1 MRLMLAALA
10 ALALAAPAAA
20 ETMRIELD
28 HSTRVRLPSPA
39 RDVLLANPEVA
50 DVTMLDTRNVVILG
64 KAYGM
69 THLLIVDT
77 AGRTIF
83 DRNLVVSA
91 PMKGQVS
98 LYRGA
103 EQRTYACAPECE
115 VSTRKETGGPDG
127 AQPDLAQAPATR

>member
-1 MRLMLAALA
+1 MRMMLAAFA
-10 ALALAAPAAA
+10 ALVVAAPATA

-39 RDVLLANPEVA
+39 RDVLLANPDVA
-50 DVTMLDTRNVVILG
+50 DVTMLDTRNLVILG

-69 THLLIVDT
+69 THLLVVDS

-91 PMKGQVS
+91 PVRGQVS
-98 LYRGA
+98 LYRGP

-115 VSTRKETGGPDG
+115 VAAQKDPRSSGQAVSTTTVTP
-127 AQPDLAQAPATR
+127 P

>member
-10 ALALAAPAAA
+10 ALVFAAPAAA

-39 RDVLLANPEVA
+39 RDVLLANPDVA
-50 DVTMLDTRNVVILG
+50 DVTMLDTRNLVILG

-77 AGRTIF
+77 AGRTVF

-98 LYRGA
+98 LYRGP
-103 EQRTYACAPECE
+103 EQRDYACAPECE
-115 VSTRKETGGPDG
+115 VSKRKDDKGSRQTAAEP
-127 AQPDLAQAPATR
+127 APAPSTP

>member
-1 MRLMLAALA
+1 MRLILAALA
-10 ALALAAPAAA
+10 VVAVAAPAAA

-39 RDVLLANPEVA
+39 RDVLLANPDVA
-50 DVTMLDTRNVVILG
+50 DVTMLDTRNLVILG

-77 AGRTIF
+77 AGRTVF

-91 PMKGQVS
+91 PLKGQVS
-98 LYRGA
+98 LYRGPA
-103 EQRTYACAPECE
+103 QRDYACAPDCE
-115 VSTRKETGGPDG
+115 VATRKDLQKTAEPPVV
-127 AQPDLAQAPATR
+127 AQSAP

>member
-10 ALALAAPAAA
+10 ALSVAAPAAA

-28 HSTRVRLPSPA
+28 HSTRVRLPTPA
-39 RDVLLANPEVA
+39 RDVLLANPDVA
-50 DVTMLDTRNVVILG
+50 DVTMLDTRNLVILG

-77 AGRTIF
+77 AGRTVF

-91 PMKGQVS
+91 PTVGQVS
-98 LYRGA
+98 LYRGP
-103 EQRTYACAPECE
+103 EQRNYACAPECE
-115 VSTRKETGGPDG
+115 VAKKKDEKAVS
-127 AQPDLAQAPATR
+127 APVVNPGNP

>member
-1 MRLMLAALA
+1 MRLMLAAFA
-10 ALALAAPAAA
+10 ALVVAAPAAA

-39 RDVLLANPEVA
+39 RDVLLANPDVA
-50 DVTMLDTRNVVILG
+50 DVTLLDTRNLVILG

-69 THLLIVDT
+69 THLLVVDS

-91 PMKGQVS
+91 PVKGQVS
-98 LYRGA
+98 LYRGPQ
-103 EQRTYACAPECE
+103 QRTYACAPDCE
-115 VSTRKETGGPDG
+115 VASRKEATSSSV
-127 AQPDLAQAPATR
+127 AATLSAPAAP